1 MRCGLVGLIVTLALT
16 TLLVPVVAPAQ
27 PSARVLYIG
36 YLGNSSP
43 SLEPDLVEAFRQGL
57 RNLGY
62 VEGQTIVIEYRW
74 AEGEYDRFPDLVA
87 DLIRLKVE
95 VIVTAGT
102 PGTLAA
108 KHATKTI
115 PIVMAVAGDAVG
127 AGLVANLAQSP
138 VGTSRS

>member
-1 MRCGLVGLIVTLALT
+1 MRCRLVGLIGTLALAI
-16 TLLVPVVAPAQ
+16 LLAPGVA
-27 PSARVLYIG
+27 RIG

-43 SLEPDLVEAFRQGL
+43 SLEPDLVEAFQQGL

-74 AEGEYDRFPDLVA
+74 AEGGYDRFPDLVA

-108 KHATKTI
+108 KQATK
-115 PIVMAVAGDAVG
+115 
-127 AGLVANLAQSP
+127 
-138 VGTSRS
+138 